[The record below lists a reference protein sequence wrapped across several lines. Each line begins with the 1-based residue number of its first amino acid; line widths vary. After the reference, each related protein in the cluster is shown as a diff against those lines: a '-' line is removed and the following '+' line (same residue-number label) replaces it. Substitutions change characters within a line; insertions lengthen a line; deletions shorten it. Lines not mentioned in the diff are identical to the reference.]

1 MSFFAKVSARN
12 LIRYKRRMIM
22 TIVGIAGCTALSL
35 TGFGLKN
42 SILDIVDLQYNDIYR
57 YSGYTAYKDDIKPSE
72 LDGIYKTL
80 TDYNEDTEYTRA
92 LIKQYDLEFSGNT
105 VQCYITAAEDSE
117 LFGKFVDMRDRKSGE
132 HISMKD
138 GAVITEK
145 AAKLLGAKAG
155 D

>member
-72 LDGIYKTL
+72 LDG
-80 TDYNEDTEYTRA
+80 
-92 LIKQYDLEFSGNT
+92 
-105 VQCYITAAEDSE
+105 
-117 LFGKFVDMRDRKSGE
+117 M
-132 HISMKD
+132 
-138 GAVITEK
+138 
-145 AAKLLGAKAG
+145 
-155 D
+155 